1 LILSPTRLTG
11 VLVVELELLCDE
23 RGFFARTFDR
33 AAFVEAGLDPII
45 EQCNLSYN
53 RRAGTVR
60 GMHYQG
66 PPGAEAKLVRCTAG
80 AILDTVVDVRYT
92 SPTYL
97 ESFSV
102 ELSAANRKALY
113 VPPMFAHGFQT
124 LLDST
129 EVAYQM
135 SQAYAPGTDR
145 GLRHDDPALGL
156 RWPLP
161 VTIISARDTSW
172 PLLTAQ
178 GSP

>member
-1 LILSPTRLTG
+1 
-11 VLVVELELLCDE
+11 
-23 RGFFARTFDR
+23 
-33 AAFVEAGLDPII
+33 
-45 EQCNLSYN
+45 
-53 RRAGTVR
+53 
-60 GMHYQG
+60 
-66 PPGAEAKLVRCTAG
+66 
-80 AILDTVVDVRYT
+80 
-92 SPTYL
+92 
-97 ESFSV
+97 
-102 ELSAANRKALY
+102 
-113 VPPMFAHGFQT
+113 MFAHGFQT